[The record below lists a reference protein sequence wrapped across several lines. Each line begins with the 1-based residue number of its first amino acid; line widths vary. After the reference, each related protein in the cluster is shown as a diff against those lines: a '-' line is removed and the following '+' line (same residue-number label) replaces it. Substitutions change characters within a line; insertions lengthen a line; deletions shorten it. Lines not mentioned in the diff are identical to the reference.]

1 MCSFCVVG
9 QPLTGPAEKKQKK
22 ESKENPTNS
31 KDPKDPETKELT
43 GKKLEQHL
51 KREAAKE
58 VKKVAAAKRKAE
70 AARAKEAKANTRKTV
85 ALSSRMTGP
94 LTNLSTQHRMC
105 SRRHKTLAWLSLTW
119 TCSRSTW
126 PRWVSGARLVE
137 KPCITSPRTKTQSWK
152 HFLSPRRMLLCRS
165 RIATHASRMCA
176 SCWLSSRRTTKPLLL
191 RSPLALLEYRCWKQ
205 PAFVC
210 TLGPFHDL
218 ALLRGIA
225 TLASI
230 TCSPFEHWLFNWM
243 IQTSL
248 GKMGWCACCS
258 FRSMIIILSGGPLGS
273 LCKYSLFDDRYFWR
287 PTGPPM

>member
-94 LTNLSTQHRMC
+94 LTNAFNPASDVLKKAQDIGLAEPDVDLLQKHVTTLSEWSKACGKAMHYFTKNQNAELETLPFTQEDA
-105 SRRHKTLAWLSLTW
+105 TLQIKDCNACVKNVRKLL
-119 TCSRSTW
+119 
-126 PRWVSGARLVE
+126 AEFKKNNKAAAAE
-137 KPCITSPRTKTQSWK
+137 KPAGT
-152 HFLSPRRMLLCRS
+152 
-165 RIATHASRMCA
+165 A
-176 SCWLSSRRTTKPLLL
+176 
-191 RSPLALLEYRCWKQ
+191 
-205 PAFVC
+205 
-210 TLGPFHDL
+210 
-218 ALLRGIA
+218 
-225 TLASI
+225 
-230 TCSPFEHWLFNWM
+230 
-243 IQTSL
+243 
-248 GKMGWCACCS
+248 
-258 FRSMIIILSGGPLGS
+258 
-273 LCKYSLFDDRYFWR
+273 
-287 PTGPPM
+287 